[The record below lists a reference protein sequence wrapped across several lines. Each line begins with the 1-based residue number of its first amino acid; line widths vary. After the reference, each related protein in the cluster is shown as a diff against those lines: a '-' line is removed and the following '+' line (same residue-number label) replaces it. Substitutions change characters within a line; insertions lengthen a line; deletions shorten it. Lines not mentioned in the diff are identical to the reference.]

1 MMKVKIRIAQ
11 KIEER
16 KERESGKREI
26 SNTIQDNMLIA
37 QHASSLCSPPYKH
50 NANIKYTS

>member
-1 MMKVKIRIAQ
+1 MKVKIRIAQ